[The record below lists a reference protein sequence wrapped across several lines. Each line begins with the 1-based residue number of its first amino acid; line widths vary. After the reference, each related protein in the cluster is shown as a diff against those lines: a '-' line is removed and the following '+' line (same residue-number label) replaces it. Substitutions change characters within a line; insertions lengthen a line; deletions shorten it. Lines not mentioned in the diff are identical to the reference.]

1 MGRSNE
7 GSGMKVHQTELPG
20 CLVLEPQVFGD
31 ERGFLYESF
40 NRDKLAAIGLAPEF
54 VQGNVSS
61 SSRGVLR
68 GLHYQW
74 PKPQGK
80 LVSVLEGEV
89 WDVAVDIRRGSP
101 TFGRW
106 TAALLSAENKRHF
119 WIPEGFAHG
128 FVTLSERALFAY
140 LCTATYDRDA
150 DAGIRWNDRDLAIDW
165 PASAPVLSDKDAR
178 APFLADVA
186 QERLP
191 VYVA

>member
-1 MGRSNE
+1 
-7 GSGMKVHQTELPG
+7 MKVVETDLPG

-31 ERGFLYESF
+31 ARGFFYESF
-40 NRDKLAAIGLAPEF
+40 NHDKLSAAGLDLAF
-54 VQGNVSS
+54 VQGNVSQ

-106 TAALLSAENKRHF
+106 TAVVLSAENKRHF

-128 FVTLSERALFAY
+128 FVVLSERALFTY
-140 LCTATYDRDA
+140 LCTQTYDRAA
-150 DAGIRWNDRDLAIDW
+150 DAAIRWDDAQLAVDW
-165 PASAPVLSDKDAR
+165 PVGAPLVSEKDAA
-178 APFLADVA
+178 APFLADVPA
-186 QERLP
+186 GRLP
-191 VYVA
+191 DYHPA

>member
-1 MGRSNE
+1 
-7 GSGMKVHQTELPG
+7 MKVIESDLPG

-31 ERGFLYESF
+31 ERGFFYESF
-40 NRDKLAAIGLAPEF
+40 NHDKLAVHGLRPTF

-61 SSRGVLR
+61 STRGVLR

-106 TAALLSAENKRHF
+106 TGVVLSAENKRHF

-128 FVTLSERALFAY
+128 FVTLSERALFTY
-140 LCTATYDRDA
+140 LCTATYDRTA
-150 DAGIRWNDRDLAIDW
+150 DAGIRWDDPALAIDW
-165 PASAPVLSDKDAR
+165 PASAPLLSDKDAK
-178 APFLADVA
+178 APLLGDVP
-186 QERLP
+186 EGRLP
-191 VYVA
+191 VFAP